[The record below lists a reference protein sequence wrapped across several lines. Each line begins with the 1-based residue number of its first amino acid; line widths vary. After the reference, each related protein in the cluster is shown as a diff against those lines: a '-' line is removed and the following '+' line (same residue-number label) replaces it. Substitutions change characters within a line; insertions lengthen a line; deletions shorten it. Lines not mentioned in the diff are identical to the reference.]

1 MNDIEMG
8 HKGRYVDVDVD
19 VDSVRRSY
27 RPTKREDY
35 KPEVPE

>member
-8 HKGRYVDVDVD
+8 HKGRYVDVDV
-19 VDSVRRSY
+19 VRRSH